1 MFNVTT
7 KSIEWGEERLTLETG
22 KVARQA
28 DGTVIATLGE
38 TSVMAN
44 VTFAKAQKPGQDFFP
59 LTVHYQEKYYAA
71 GKIPGGFFKREAR
84 PSEKETLTARLIDRP
99 IRPLFVDGFKN
110 EVLVMCTVLSH
121 DLVNDP
127 DIVAMIAASAALT
140 LSGAPFMGP
149 IAGCRVGYSDGEYVL
164 NPTVDDMDHLR
175 NNPDQRL
182 DLVVAGTKDAVMMVE
197 SEAYELTEDE
207 MLNAVTFAHAQIQPV
222 IDLIIDLAEDAA
234 KEPFHFEAPDY
245 ADLYEAIK
253 AAGDADMRAAFAL
266 SDKQERTA
274 AVSAARATIMAAL
287 NDEQLADANLGS
299 AMKKLEAGI
308 LRGDVVKT
316 GKRIDGRGTSDVREI
331 ICETGM
337 LPRTHGSALFTRGE
351 TQGLVVTTLGTGDD
365 EQIIDALHGN
375 SRSNFLLHYNFPPYS
390 VGEAGRVGPPGR
402 REIGHGKLAWRAL
415 QAVLPAAT
423 DFPYTVRVVSEITES
438 NGSSSMASVCGG
450 SLSMMDAGVPLKAP
464 VAGVAMGLILE
475 ESGDFAILTDILGD
489 EDHLGDMDF
498 KVAGTAKG
506 ITSLQMDIKVAGITP
521 EIMKQALA
529 QAKEGRLHILDEM
542 SKSLTE
548 AAEFSVHAPRIET
561 MTVPTD
567 KIREVIGSGGKV
579 IREIV
584 EVSGAKV
591 DINDEGVIKIASP
604 DGESIKKAYDMIYSI
619 VAEPEVGKIYDGKVV
634 KIVDFGAFVNFF
646 GKRDGLVHVSQ
657 IENRRLN
664 HPSDVLKE
672 GQDVKVKLLGF
683 DDRGKVRLAM
693 KMVDQETGAEI
704 VEEKKDESAG

>member
-331 ICETGM
+331 VCETGM

-498 KVAGTAKG
+498 KVAGTAEG